1 MSAGTDNLP
10 PRAAVSQMATGYWV
24 SQAVRAMAVLSLA
37 DHLAS
42 GPRTAADLAE
52 ATGAHAPSLARLLR
66 ALVALGLCGREA
78 TERFRLTPLGEALR
92 SDVPDSAR
100 SFVLFFTA
108 PWFERGWEKL
118 PEAVRTGE
126 PTFPRVHGA
135 GFWDYLGAHPEDGA
149 LFDAAMSEGASA
161 RAEALRAVRDLS
173 SIGTVV
179 DVGGGQGRLLA
190 GLLEATPGLSGVLLD
205 RPEVVAGAEA
215 VLRAAGVADRCAVVG
230 GDFFASVPPGGDAY
244 VLAQIVHDWPDAE
257 ALAILSACHRA
268 MAPGARLWVIEQ
280 VLPPEDDPDP
290 SERAGLTLMD
300 LNMLVLFG
308 GGQQRTGEEYRQ
320 LLGAAGFDEVAVVPA
335 EGTPWSVVEAVRR

>member
-52 ATGAHAPSLARLLR
+52 ATGAHAQPCAPLAGPGRPRSVRARSRRTVPVDPVGRGPALRRSGLR
-66 ALVALGLCGREA
+66 AVLRAVFHGALVRAGLGGAAPRRAHGRA
-78 TERFRLTPLGEALR
+78 DL
-92 SDVPDSAR
+92 
-100 SFVLFFTA
+100 
-108 PWFERGWEKL
+108 
-118 PEAVRTGE
+118 
-126 PTFPRVHGA
+126 PRVHGA

-149 LFDAAMSEGASA
+149 LFNAAMSEGASA

-190 GLLEATPGLSGVLLD
+190 GLLEATPGLSGVLFD

-280 VLPPEDDPDP
+280 VLP
-290 SERAGLTLMD
+290 
-300 LNMLVLFG
+300 G
-308 GGQQRTGEEYRQ
+308 GR
-320 LLGAAGFDEVAVVPA
+320 P
-335 EGTPWSVVEAVRR
+335 

>member
-78 TERFRLTPLGEALR
+78 TGRFRLTPLGEAMR
-92 SDVPDSAR
+92 SDVPDSVRAW
-100 SFVLFFTA
+100 VLFITA
-108 PWFERGWEKL
+108 PWVERGWEKL

-126 PTFPRVHGA
+126 PTFPRVHGV
-135 GFWDYLGAHPEDGA
+135 GFWDYLGAHPEDGV
-149 LFDAAMSEGASA
+149 LFDAALSGGASA
-161 RAEALRAVRDLS
+161 RAEALRASRDLS

-190 GLLEATPGLSGVLLD
+190 GLLEAVPGLRGLLFD
-205 RPEVVAGAEA
+205 RPEVVTGADA
-215 VLRAAGVADRCAVVG
+215 VLRAAGVAERCTVVG

-244 VLAQIVHDWPDAE
+244 VLAQIVHNWPDAE
-257 ALAILSACHRA
+257 ALAILSACHQA

-280 VLPPEDDPDP
+280 VLPPEDAPDP
-290 SERAGLTLMD
+290 SERAGLALRD

-308 GGQQRTGEEYRQ
+308 GGQERTEEEYRQ
-320 LLGAAGFDEVAVVPA
+320 LLGAAGFEEVAVIPA

>member
-1 MSAGTDNLP
+1 MRGERWYGQPAAAGGGVADGYRILGVPGRPRHGRPQPGRP
-10 PRAAVSQMATGYWV
+10 PRLRAAHRRRSGRGDRRARPEPCAPLAGPGRPR
-24 SQAVRAMAVLSLA
+24 SVRARSHRTVPV
-37 DHLAS
+37 DPVGRGS
-42 GPRTAADLAE
+42 G
-52 ATGAHAPSLARLLR
+52 LR
-66 ALVALGLCGREA
+66 
-78 TERFRLTPLGEALR
+78 
-92 SDVPDSAR
+92 
-100 SFVLFFTA
+100 
-108 PWFERGWEKL
+108 
-118 PEAVRTGE
+118 
-126 PTFPRVHGA
+126 
-135 GFWDYLGAHPEDGA
+135 
-149 LFDAAMSEGASA
+149 
-161 RAEALRAVRDLS
+161 RAALRAVRDLS

-190 GLLEATPGLSGVLLD
+190 GLLEATPGLSGVLFD

-280 VLPPEDDPDP
+280 VLPPEDGPNP
-290 SERAGLTLMD
+290 SERAGLTLLD

>member
-1 MSAGTDNLP
+1 MCCDDFDLRGWAPQTGPSRPCGCGEGCEVSAGTDNLP

-42 GPRTAADLAE
+42 GLRTA
-52 ATGAHAPSLARLLR
+52 
-66 ALVALGLCGREA
+66 
-78 TERFRLTPLGEALR
+78 
-92 SDVPDSAR
+92 VPDSAR

-108 PWFERGWEKL
+108 PWFERGWEEL
-118 PEAVRTGE
+118 PHAVRTGE

-290 SERAGLTLMD
+290 SERVGLTLMD

-320 LLGAAGFDEVAVVPA
+320 LLGVAGFDEVVVVPA

>member
-1 MSAGTDNLP
+1 
-10 PRAAVSQMATGYWV
+10 
-24 SQAVRAMAVLSLA
+24 MAVLSLA

-78 TERFRLTPLGEALR
+78 TERFRLTPLGEAMR

-100 SFVLFFTA
+100 AFVLLITA
-108 PWFERGWEKL
+108 PWVERGWEDL
-118 PEAVRTGE
+118 PHAVRTGE
-126 PTFPRVHGA
+126 PTFPRVHGV

-149 LFDAAMSEGASA
+149 LFDAAMSGGASA
-161 RAEALRAVRDLS
+161 RAEALCAVRDLS
-173 SIGTVV
+173 SIARSSTSAA
-179 DVGGGQGRLLA
+179 GRA
-190 GLLEATPGLSGVLLD
+190 GSWLGSWGCPRPGGVLFD
-205 RPEVVAGAEA
+205 RPEVVTGAEA

-280 VLPPEDDPDP
+280 VLPAGGRPDP
-290 SERAGLTLMD
+290 SERG
-300 LNMLVLFG
+300 VS
-308 GGQQRTGEEYRQ
+308 
-320 LLGAAGFDEVAVVPA
+320 P
-335 EGTPWSVVEAVRR
+335 

>member
-1 MSAGTDNLP
+1 MSAGTHDLP
-10 PRAAVSQMATGYWV
+10 PRAAVSQMATGYWA

-66 ALVALGLCGREA
+66 ALVALGLC
-78 TERFRLTPLGEALR
+78 ERDDAGGVYLTPLGEAMR

-100 SFVLFFTA
+100 SFVLFITA
-108 PWFERGWEKL
+108 PWVERGWEEL
-118 PEAVRTGE
+118 PHAVRTGE
-126 PTFPRVHGA
+126 PTFPRVHSV
-135 GFWDYLGAHPEDGA
+135 GFWDYLAAHPEEGA
-149 LFDAAMSEGASA
+149 LFDAAMSGGASA
-161 RAEALRAVRDLS
+161 RAEALLAACDLS
-173 SIGTVV
+173 SVGTVV

-190 GLLEATPGLSGVLLD
+190 GLLAAVPGLSGVLFD
-205 RPEVVAGAEA
+205 RPEVVAGADE
-215 VLRAAGVADRCAVVG
+215 VLRTEGVADRCAVVG
-230 GDFFASVPPGGDAY
+230 GDFFVAVPPGGDVY

-257 ALAILSACHRA
+257 ALAIFSTCHRA

-290 SERAGLTLMD
+290 SERAGLTLLD

-308 GGQQRTGEEYRQ
+308 GGQERTAEEYRQ

>member
-108 PWFERGWEKL
+108 PWFERGWEEL
-118 PEAVRTGE
+118 PHAVRTGE

-215 VLRAAGVADRCAVVG
+215 VLRAAGG
-230 GDFFASVPPGGDAY
+230 GRPLRRRRWRLLCLGPPGRGCLRPGLNHPRLARRGSDRDPAHLSPGD
-244 VLAQIVHDWPDAE
+244 
-257 ALAILSACHRA
+257 
-268 MAPGARLWVIEQ
+268 GA
-280 VLPPEDDPDP
+280 
-290 SERAGLTLMD
+290 G
-300 LNMLVLFG
+300 
-308 GGQQRTGEEYRQ
+308 
-320 LLGAAGFDEVAVVPA
+320 GAAVARGAGRP
-335 EGTPWSVVEAVRR
+335 TR